1 MIAATAAVPFVLC
14 YHAVSEAWDDPLA
27 MRPETLERQVAAA
40 IRWGWKPAAAAD
52 VVAGSSRALHV
63 TFDDGYRSILRV
75 LPMLERLGIR
85 PTVFVCTAYAHDGR
99 PLDVPLLDHV
109 PSAHRHELATLS
121 WDELR
126 ELADRG
132 IEIGSHSRTHP
143 NLRELSTSDL
153 WEEVSASREE
163 IEDQVGRRCSYFAYP
178 YGQSDHRVQHAVE
191 RAGYEAAFGI
201 VGVGRL
207 GGRFGISRVDSS
219 RRDAALRMLLKSSA
233 AWPAL
238 SRPLGRLRG
247 SLGRLP
253 SRRR

>member
-1 MIAATAAVPFVLC
+1 VIAATAAVPFVLC

-143 NLRELSTSDL
+143 NLRELSGGEL
-153 WEEVSASREE
+153 AREVADSREE
-163 IEDQVGRRCSYFAYP
+163 IQSALGRPCSYFAYP
-178 YGQSDHRVQHAVE
+178 YGQFNARIRDAVE
-191 RAGYEAAFGI
+191 RAGYRAAFGLAGI
-201 VGVGRL
+201 GPL
-207 GGRFGISRVDSS
+207 GGSFGIPRVEPS
-219 RRDAALRMLLKSSA
+219 RRDGTAAVLVKGSPAWPLVSRALR
-233 AWPAL
+233 
-238 SRPLGRLRG
+238 RIRGPLGRLQ
-247 SLGRLP
+247 L
-253 SRRR
+253 RR

>member
-1 MIAATAAVPFVLC
+1 MPFVLC
-14 YHAVSEAWDDPLA
+14 YHAVSDDWDHPLA
-27 MRPETLERQVAAA
+27 VRPETLQRQVLAAV
-40 IRWGWKPAAAAD
+40 RWAWRPAGALD
-52 VVAGSSRALHV
+52 VVVRRSRSLHV

-75 LPMLERLGIR
+75 LPWLERLGVG
-85 PTVFVCTAYAHDGR
+85 PTVFVCTDYASDGR
-99 PLDVPLLDHV
+99 MLDLPPLDDLRA
-109 PSAHRHELATLS
+109 AHRHELATLR

-132 IEIGSHSRTHP
+132 VEIGSHTRTHP